1 MKTKVFVVLE
11 EYNNDG
17 EIKVDVIS
25 VNSTFEKAQKSMHDK
40 FEQYKSYG
48 VFEEDDFKNAE
59 VSTEDDSMYV
69 YAECDDYYGKLD
81 IIEKEIE
88 WESFGL
94 IGFGGS

>member
-1 MKTKVFVVLE
+1 MKPKVFVVLE

-17 EIKVDVIS
+17 ELEINVVS

-40 FEQYKSYG
+40 FENYKSYG

-81 IIEKEIE
+81 IIEKEVE
-88 WESFGL
+88 
-94 IGFGGS
+94 